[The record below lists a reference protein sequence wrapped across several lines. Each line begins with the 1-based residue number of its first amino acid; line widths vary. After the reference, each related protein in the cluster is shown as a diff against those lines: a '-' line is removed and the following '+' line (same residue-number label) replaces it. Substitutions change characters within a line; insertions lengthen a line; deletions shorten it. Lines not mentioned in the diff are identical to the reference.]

1 MVAVQSFPSS
11 VDYISRE
18 TSLNNRI
25 MSKRNNFWT
34 VAITI
39 ASFAMLLT
47 ACSSDDNE
55 VNNELAG
62 KENVEQSTTLA
73 AYAIVSQGTRSG
85 GETKTAVFTDEDIEW
100 FDLNTR
106 ELRFGIDSEVIHKRL
121 ESLNRIEF
129 RLGDDILFQVDNL
142 VNPTVS
148 RTYFD
153 LVLYYEWT
161 WENDEKVG
169 VGYYLYDCY
178 PQQFVDEELTKNNRN
193 KRVEQWKAFTDYLES
208 KGKLKK

>member
-1 MVAVQSFPSS
+1 
-11 VDYISRE
+11 
-18 TSLNNRI
+18 

-34 VAITI
+34 VAIGI
-39 ASFAMLLT
+39 ASFAMSLT

-55 VNNELAG
+55 VNNELAD

-73 AYAIVSQGTRSG
+73 AYAIDSQGTRSG

>member
-1 MVAVQSFPSS
+1 
-11 VDYISRE
+11 
-18 TSLNNRI
+18 

-34 VAITI
+34 VAIAI
-39 ASFAMLLT
+39 ASIAMPLV

-55 VNNELAG
+55 VNNELSG
-62 KENVEQSTTLA
+62 KESAEQSTTLA
-73 AYAIVSQGTRSG
+73 AYAINSQGTRSG
-85 GETKTAVFTDEDIEW
+85 GEAKTAVFTDEDIEW

-106 ELRFGIDSEVIHKRL
+106 ELRFSIDQETIHTRL
-121 ESLNRIEF
+121 ESLDRMEF

-142 VNPTVS
+142 VNPTFS

-161 WENDEKVG
+161 WVNDEKVG

-178 PQQFVDEELTKNNRN
+178 PQQFVDEELTKNNRI
-193 KRVEQWKAFTDYLES
+193 KRASQWETFTRYLES
-208 KGKLKK
+208 RGKLRK

>member
-1 MVAVQSFPSS
+1 MNRKIRNSIWTAA
-11 VDYISRE
+11 IAIG
-18 TSLNNRI
+18 SLA
-25 MSKRNNFWT
+25 MS
-34 VAITI
+34 
-39 ASFAMLLT
+39 LT

-55 VNNELAG
+55 MNNELGG
-62 KENVEQSTTLA
+62 KKNVEQSSALA
-73 AYAIVSQGTRSG
+73 AYAIDSQGTRSG
-85 GETKTAVFTDEDIEW
+85 GEVKTAVFTDEDIEW

-106 ELRFGIDSEVIHKRL
+106 ELRFGIDSEAIHKRL
-121 ESLNRIEF
+121 ESLDRMEF
-129 RLGDDILFQVDNL
+129 RLGDDVLFQVDNL
-142 VNPTVS
+142 VNPTLS

-153 LVLYYEWT
+153 LVLYYDWT

-208 KGKLKK
+208 KGKLRK

>member
-1 MVAVQSFPSS
+1 M
-11 VDYISRE
+11 DYISRE
-18 TSLNNRI
+18 TSLDNRI

-34 VAITI
+34 VAIAI
-39 ASFAMLLT
+39 ASFAMSLT

-55 VNNELAG
+55 VSNELSG
-62 KENVEQSTTLA
+62 KA
-73 AYAIVSQGTRSG
+73 
-85 GETKTAVFTDEDIEW
+85 KTAVFTDEDIEW

-121 ESLNRIEF
+121 EALDRMEF

-142 VNPTVS
+142 VNPTFS

-153 LVLYYEWT
+153 LVLYCEWM

-193 KRVEQWKAFTDYLES
+193 KRVNQWKAFTDYLES
-208 KGKLKK
+208 KGKLRK

>member
-1 MVAVQSFPSS
+1 MNRKIRNSIWTGA
-11 VDYISRE
+11 IAIG
-18 TSLNNRI
+18 SLA
-25 MSKRNNFWT
+25 MS
-34 VAITI
+34 
-39 ASFAMLLT
+39 LT

-55 VNNELAG
+55 MNNELGG
-62 KENVEQSTTLA
+62 KKNMEQSSALA
-73 AYAIVSQGTRSG
+73 AYAIDSQGTRSG
-85 GETKTAVFTDEDIEW
+85 GEAKTAVFTDEEIEW

-106 ELRFGIDSEVIHKRL
+106 ELRFGIDSEAIHKRL
-121 ESLNRIEF
+121 ESLDRMEF
-129 RLGDDILFQVDNL
+129 RLGDDVLFQVDNL
-142 VNPTVS
+142 IIPTFS

-153 LVLYYEWT
+153 LVLYYDWT

-193 KRVEQWKAFTDYLES
+193 KRAEQWKAFTEYLES

>member
-1 MVAVQSFPSS
+1 
-11 VDYISRE
+11 
-18 TSLNNRI
+18 

-34 VAITI
+34 VAIAI
-39 ASFAMLLT
+39 ASFAMSLT

-55 VNNELAG
+55 VSNELSG
-62 KENVEQSTTLA
+62 KENVGQSAMLA
-73 AYAIVSQGTRSG
+73 AYAIDSQGTRSG
-85 GETKTAVFTDEDIEW
+85 GEAKTAVFTDEDIEW

-106 ELRFGIDSEVIHKRL
+106 ELRFGIDSKAIHRRL
-121 ESLNRIEF
+121 ETLDRMEF
-129 RLGDDILFQVDNL
+129 RLGDDVLFQVDNL
-142 VNPTVS
+142 VNPTLS

-153 LVLYYEWT
+153 LVLYYDWT

-208 KGKLKK
+208 LDFISREQNCNELYV

>member
-1 MVAVQSFPSS
+1 M
-11 VDYISRE
+11 
-18 TSLNNRI
+18 NRKI
-25 MSKRNNFWT
+25 RNNIWT
-34 VAITI
+34 AAIAI
-39 ASFAMLLT
+39 GSLAMSLT

-55 VNNELAG
+55 MNNELGG
-62 KENVEQSTTLA
+62 KKNVEQSSALA
-73 AYAIVSQGTRSG
+73 AYAIDSQGTRSG
-85 GETKTAVFTDEDIEW
+85 GEAKTTVFTDEEIEW

-106 ELRFGIDSEVIHKRL
+106 ELRFGIDSEAIHKRL
-121 ESLNRIEF
+121 ESLDRMEF
-129 RLGDDILFQVDNL
+129 RLGDDVLFQVDNL
-142 VNPTVS
+142 INPTFS

-153 LVLYYEWT
+153 LVLYYDWT

-193 KRVEQWKAFTDYLES
+193 KRAEQWKAFTEYLES

>member
-1 MVAVQSFPSS
+1 
-11 VDYISRE
+11 
-18 TSLNNRI
+18 
-25 MSKRNNFWT
+25 MSKRSNFWT
-34 VAITI
+34 VAIAI
-39 ASFAMLLT
+39 ASFAMSLT

-55 VNNELAG
+55 VSNELSG
-62 KENVEQSTTLA
+62 KEDVEQSATLA
-73 AYAIVSQGTRSG
+73 AYVIDSQGTRSG
-85 GETKTAVFTDEDIEW
+85 GEVKTAVFTDEDIEW

-121 ESLNRIEF
+121 ESLDRMEF

-142 VNPTVS
+142 VNPIFS

-153 LVLYYEWT
+153 LILYYEWM

-169 VGYYLYDCY
+169 VGYFLYDCY
-178 PQQFVDEELTKNNRN
+178 PQQFIDEELTKNNRN
-193 KRVEQWKAFTDYLES
+193 KRVQQWKAFTDYLDS

>member
-1 MVAVQSFPSS
+1 M
-11 VDYISRE
+11 
-18 TSLNNRI
+18 N
-25 MSKRNNFWT
+25 KRNNFWI
-34 VAITI
+34 VEIAF

-73 AYAIVSQGTRSG
+73 AYAIDSQGTRSG
-85 GETKTAVFTDEDIEW
+85 GEAKTAVFTDEDIEW

-106 ELRFGIDSEVIHKRL
+106 ELRFGIDSEVIHKRI
-121 ESLNRIEF
+121 ESLDRMEF
-129 RLGDDILFQVDNL
+129 RLGDVILFQVDNL

-169 VGYYLYDCY
+169 VGYYLYECY

-193 KRVEQWKAFTDYLES
+193 KRVQQWKAFTDYLDS